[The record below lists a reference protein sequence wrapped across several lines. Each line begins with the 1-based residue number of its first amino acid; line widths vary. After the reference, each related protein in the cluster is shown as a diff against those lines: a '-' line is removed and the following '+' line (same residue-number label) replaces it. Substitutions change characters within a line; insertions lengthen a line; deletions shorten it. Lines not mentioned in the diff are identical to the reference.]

1 MVTVQSNHF
10 IICYLIETEVQKWC
24 QPQISLT
31 CLYSVTGPMTRI
43 LNWIE
48 HQLNPIVATDLVSL
62 PFTEL
67 PSEIT
72 SPVPRSDESFVD
84 PP

>member
-1 MVTVQSNHF
+1 M
-10 IICYLIETEVQKWC
+10 
-24 QPQISLT
+24 
-31 CLYSVTGPMTRI
+31 TGI
-43 LNWIE
+43 LSWIE
-48 HQLNPIVATDLVSL
+48 HQLNPTVATYLVSL

-67 PSEIT
+67 PTEIT